1 MPFTLKT
8 KLKPAGDQ
16 PQAIATLSQ
25 NIKNNIDRQTLLGV
39 TGSGKTF
46 TIANVIQNTQ
56 LPTLVI
62 SHNKTLAGQLYQEF
76 KDLFP
81 QNKVSYFVSYY
92 DYYQP
97 EAYIAASDT
106 YIAKEVDINDL
117 IDKLRL
123 ETTTNLF
130 SGDDNIVIAS
140 VSCIYNIGDPANY
153 GNRVIDFLLG
163 AVFPHRQLLEKLVSL
178 YYSQASLDFTRATFR
193 VRGQSVEIWPS
204 YQDWIIVLDFDND
217 KLINIA
223 RRLPLEAKQESLST
237 FRLYPAKQYVGP
249 GDQDQTSIFAKIR
262 QDTKKQVVF
271 FKSQNRLL
279 EANRIDQ
286 RVNYDL
292 EMLEELGYVNGIEN
306 YSIYFEKNR
315 QTGQPPFTLI
325 DYFNHLW
332 GKNFLTIIDESHV
345 TVPQIQGMHAGDLAR
360 KKTLI
365 DFGFRLP
372 SALDNRPLTFD
383 EFNQKLGKLIYL
395 SATPT
400 PANIFDSKQVIQ
412 QLIRP
417 TGLVDPEI
425 EIKPSQGQIE
435 SLITQIKNRLDKKER
450 VLVLTLTKRMAED
463 LSEYLSDSTKTK
475 HNFKVAYLHSDI
487 NTLERSDVLDKLRNG
502 DYDVLVGINLLRE
515 GLDLPEVSLVAILDA
530 DQQGFLRSHTSL
542 IQIMGRAARHL
553 NGKVILYADTVSDSM
568 KYAIKE
574 VNRRRRLQLTYN
586 HKHHIT
592 PVSITK
598 KIRPKIVIIDEEKLD
613 EFDKIDPSEL
623 TPKQRKIYITKLK
636 TQMRDLAADLN
647 FESAIKVRDRLIK
660 IQNEQ
665 TKIYHR

>member
-1 MPFTLKT
+1 MSFRLKT
-8 KLKPAGDQ
+8 KLKPAGHQ
-16 PQAIATLSQ
+16 PQAITKLTR
-25 NIKNNIDRQTLLGV
+25 NIQQGVNRQTLLGV

-46 TIANVIQNTQ
+46 TIANLIQNTQ

-97 EAYIAASDT
+97 EAYISASDT

-123 ETTTNLF
+123 ETTSNLF

-153 GNRVIDFLLG
+153 GHRVIDFSVG
-163 AVFPHRQLLEKLVSL
+163 KNYPRRQLLEKLVSL
-178 YYSQASLDFTRATFR
+178 YYQKSSIDFKRGTFR
-193 VRGQSVEIWPS
+193 TRGQSVEIWPS
-204 YQDWIIVLDFDND
+204 YQDWIIVIDFEND
-217 KLINIA
+217 KLTNISH
-223 RRLPLEAKQESLST
+223 RQPLEGKQVDLSA

-249 GDQDQTSIFAKIR
+249 SNSNQKQIFKKIR
-262 QDTKKQVVF
+262 QDTKKQVDF
-271 FKSQNRLL
+271 FKSQDRLL
-279 EANRIDQ
+279 EANRIEQ

-306 YSIYFEKNR
+306 YSIYFEENR
-315 QTGQPPFTLI
+315 QTGDPPFTLL
-325 DYFNHLW
+325 DYFNHRW

-345 TVPQIQGMHAGDLAR
+345 TIPQIGGMHAGDFAR
-360 KKTLI
+360 KNSLI

-383 EFNQKLGKLIYL
+383 EFNQKVGKLIYV
-395 SATPT
+395 SATPS
-400 PANIFDSKQVIQ
+400 PANIKDSEKIIQ

-417 TGLVDPEI
+417 TGLVDPDI
-425 EIKPSQGQIE
+425 EIKPTKSQI
-435 SLITQIKNRLDKKER
+435 SDLVKQIKKRIDKKER

-463 LSEYLSDSTKTK
+463 LSDFLANPAKTK
-475 HNFKVAYLHSDI
+475 SDFKVAYLHSDI
-487 NTLERSDVLDKLRNG
+487 GTLERSDILDKLRNG

-515 GLDLPEVSLVAILDA
+515 GLDLPEVSLVIILDA

-542 IQIMGRAARHL
+542 IQIMGRASRHID
-553 NGKVILYADTVSDSM
+553 GKVILYADSVSTSM
-568 KYAIKE
+568 SLAIKE
-574 VNRRRRLQLTYN
+574 VNRRRKFQLAYN
-586 HKHHIT
+586 KKHHII
-592 PVSITK
+592 PRSVSKT
-598 KIRPKIVIIDEEKLD
+598 IRPKIIDIKEKKD
-613 EFDKIDPSEL
+613 QSFDKINPSEL
-623 TPKQRKIYITKLK
+623 TPKQRIRYIKSLRK
-636 TQMRDLAADLN
+636 QMKEFASDLN
-647 FESAIKVRDRLIK
+647 FEQAIRIRDRLIS

-665 TKIYHR
+665 TKIHHR